1 MRATRCSPAASV
13 RSCSSSPTACR
24 TRTSRRGSSSARRPS
39 RATCGISSRSSRRT
53 RGRTQLRLR
62 FATPSSTRF
71 APAVAAVVAGAA
83 LGAVGLAIGEPWLA
97 WIGFSGAVL
106 AAGAATFS
114 LLFAERRRHRVAE
127 GELVA
132 QATFLDSLVE
142 SMGTIAQTREAA
154 EILEQTRREAER
166 IFRARAQML
175 PPGEKPQAAPAERSV
190 LFPLRVHGEEIAS
203 LRLTRN
209 RAFDRGDVVRATVLA
224 DFAARAAENARLLAE
239 AKVRESERA
248 RLSDQLVTAEQDE
261 RRRLALFLHDGPVQS
276 MSGIGLMLDAA
287 IGSIEANR
295 LDDARRVLASALE
308 RHRETIRSL
317 RDLSFNIEPVVLRD
331 QGFAPAVRAF
341 ADQVGLSYGIQVD
354 LDVEAGEAL
363 AENARVGLY
372 QIIREAVN
380 QALRRGPPN
389 RISIR
394 VAAGE
399 GRVETVIADDG
410 TGERRRASYDE
421 IEERAR
427 TLSRSVEVEAGADGG
442 TAVRVV

>member
-1 MRATRCSPAASV
+1 MKVPPSW
-13 RSCSSSPTACR
+13 
-24 TRTSRRGSSSARRPS
+24 AR
-39 RATCGISSRSSRRT
+39 
-53 RGRTQLRLR
+53 
-62 FATPSSTRF
+62 FM
-71 APAVAAVVAGAA
+71 PAVACAALGGVGLATGRNWLAWVGFTAAVVAAA
-83 LGAVGLAIGEPWLA
+83 AAA
-97 WIGFSGAVL
+97 FSI
-106 AAGAATFS
+106 
-114 LLFAERRRHRVAE
+114 LFAERRRHKAE
-127 GELVA
+127 KGELVA

-142 SMGTIAQTREAA
+142 SMGTIAQTREAS

-239 AKVRESERA
+239 AKVREADRA
-248 RLSDQLVTAEQDE
+248 RLSEQLVTAEQDE

-287 IGSIEANR
+287 IGSIESER
-295 LDDARRVLASALE
+295 LDDAQRVLAAALE

-331 QGFAPAVRAF
+331 QGFAAAVRAY
-341 ADQVGLSYGIQVD
+341 ADQIGLSNQIQVD
-354 LDVEAGEAL
+354 LDLDAAGQL
-363 AENARVGLY
+363 AEKAQVGLY
-372 QIIREAVN
+372 QIIREAVS
-380 QALRRGPPN
+380 QAIRRGPPT

-394 VAAGE
+394 VAQLDGE
-399 GRVETVIADDG
+399 VATEISDDG
-410 TGERRRASYDE
+410 TGERRRRSFEA
-421 IEERAR
+421 IEERAL
-427 TLSRSVEVEAGADGG
+427 TLNGRMTVGAGANGG
-442 TAVRVV
+442 TAVRVVLPRYAAESERSD

>member
-1 MRATRCSPAASV
+1 M
-13 RSCSSSPTACR
+13 
-24 TRTSRRGSSSARRPS
+24 
-39 RATCGISSRSSRRT
+39 
-53 RGRTQLRLR
+53 RLR

-71 APAVAAVVAGAA
+71 LPAVACAALGGVGLATGRNWLAWVGFTAAVVAAA
-83 LGAVGLAIGEPWLA
+83 AAA
-97 WIGFSGAVL
+97 FSV
-106 AAGAATFS
+106 
-114 LLFAERRRHRVAE
+114 LFAERRRHRAE
-127 GELVA
+127 KGELVA

-203 LRLTRN
+203 LRLIRN

-239 AKVRESERA
+239 AKVREADRA
-248 RLSDQLVTAEQDE
+248 RLSEQLVTAEQDE

-287 IGSIEANR
+287 IGSIETER
-295 LDDARRVLASALE
+295 LDDAQRVLAAALE

-331 QGFAPAVRAF
+331 QGFAAAVRAY
-341 ADQVGLSYGIQVD
+341 ADQIGLSNQIQVD
-354 LDVEAGEAL
+354 LDLDAAGQL
-363 AENARVGLY
+363 AEKAQVGLY
-372 QIIREAVN
+372 QIIREAVS
-380 QALRRGPPN
+380 QAIRRGPPT

-394 VAAGE
+394 VAQLDGE
-399 GRVETVIADDG
+399 VETEISDDG
-410 TGERRRASYDE
+410 TGERRRRSFEA
-421 IEERAR
+421 IEERAL
-427 TLSRSVEVEAGADGG
+427 TLNGRMTVGAGANGG
-442 TAVRVV
+442 TAVRVVLPRYAAESERSD

>member
-1 MRATRCSPAASV
+1 MKVPPSW
-13 RSCSSSPTACR
+13 
-24 TRTSRRGSSSARRPS
+24 SRF
-39 RATCGISSRSSRRT
+39 
-53 RGRTQLRLR
+53 L
-62 FATPSSTRF
+62 
-71 APAVAAVVAGAA
+71 PAVACAALGGVGLATGRNWLAWVGFTAAVVAAA
-83 LGAVGLAIGEPWLA
+83 AAA
-97 WIGFSGAVL
+97 FSI
-106 AAGAATFS
+106 
-114 LLFAERRRHRVAE
+114 LFAERRRHKVE
-127 GELVA
+127 KGELVA

-175 PPGEKPQAAPAERSV
+175 PPGEKPKAAPAERSV

-239 AKVRESERA
+239 AKVREADRA
-248 RLSDQLVTAEQDE
+248 RLSEQLVTAEQDE

-287 IGSIEANR
+287 IGSIESER
-295 LDDARRVLASALE
+295 LDDAQRVLAAALE

-331 QGFAPAVRAF
+331 QGFAAAVRAY
-341 ADQVGLSYGIQVD
+341 ADQIGLSNQIQVD
-354 LDVEAGEAL
+354 LDLDAAGQL
-363 AENARVGLY
+363 AEKAQVGLY
-372 QIIREAVN
+372 QIIREAVS
-380 QALRRGPPN
+380 QAIRRGPPT

-394 VAAGE
+394 VAQLDGE
-399 GRVETVIADDG
+399 VATEISDDG
-410 TGERRRASYDE
+410 TGERRRRSFEA
-421 IEERAR
+421 IEERAL
-427 TLSRSVEVEAGADGG
+427 TLNGRMTVGAGANGG
-442 TAVRVV
+442 IAVRVVLPRYAAESEGSD

>member
-1 MRATRCSPAASV
+1 MKVPPSW
-13 RSCSSSPTACR
+13 
-24 TRTSRRGSSSARRPS
+24 SRF
-39 RATCGISSRSSRRT
+39 
-53 RGRTQLRLR
+53 L
-62 FATPSSTRF
+62 
-71 APAVAAVVAGAA
+71 PAVACAALGGVGLATGRNWLAWVGFTAAVVAAA
-83 LGAVGLAIGEPWLA
+83 AAA
-97 WIGFSGAVL
+97 FSI
-106 AAGAATFS
+106 
-114 LLFAERRRHRVAE
+114 LFAERRRHKVE
-127 GELVA
+127 KGELVA

-175 PPGEKPQAAPAERSV
+175 PPGEKPKAAPAERSV

-239 AKVRESERA
+239 AKVREADRA
-248 RLSDQLVTAEQDE
+248 RLSEQLVTAEQDE

-287 IGSIEANR
+287 IGSIESER
-295 LDDARRVLASALE
+295 LDDAQRVLAAALE

-331 QGFAPAVRAF
+331 QGFAAAVRAY
-341 ADQVGLSYGIQVD
+341 ADQIGLSNQIQVD
-354 LDVEAGEAL
+354 LDLDAAGQL
-363 AENARVGLY
+363 AEKAQVGLY
-372 QIIREAVN
+372 QIIREAVS
-380 QALRRGPPN
+380 QAIRRGPPT

-394 VAAGE
+394 VAQLDGE
-399 GRVETVIADDG
+399 VATEISDDG
-410 TGERRRASYDE
+410 TGERRRRSFEA
-421 IEERAR
+421 IEERAL
-427 TLSRSVEVEAGADGG
+427 TLNGRMTVGAGANGG
-442 TAVRVV
+442 TSVRVVLPQYAAESEGSD

>member
-1 MRATRCSPAASV
+1 M
-13 RSCSSSPTACR
+13 
-24 TRTSRRGSSSARRPS
+24 
-39 RATCGISSRSSRRT
+39 
-53 RGRTQLRLR
+53 RLR
-62 FATPSSTRF
+62 FATRSSTRF
-71 APAVAAVVAGAA
+71 LPAVACAALGGVGLATGRNWLAWVGFTAAVVAAA
-83 LGAVGLAIGEPWLA
+83 AAA
-97 WIGFSGAVL
+97 FSI
-106 AAGAATFS
+106 
-114 LLFAERRRHRVAE
+114 LFAERRRHKAE
-127 GELVA
+127 KGELVA

-142 SMGTIAQTREAA
+142 SMGTIAQTREAS

-239 AKVRESERA
+239 AKVREADRA
-248 RLSDQLVTAEQDE
+248 RLSEQLVTAEQDE

-287 IGSIEANR
+287 IGSIESER
-295 LDDARRVLASALE
+295 LDDAQRVLAAALE

-331 QGFAPAVRAF
+331 QGFAAAVRAY
-341 ADQVGLSYGIQVD
+341 ADQIGLSNQIQVD
-354 LDVEAGEAL
+354 LDLDAAGQL
-363 AENARVGLY
+363 AEKAQVGLY
-372 QIIREAVN
+372 QIIREAVS
-380 QALRRGPPN
+380 QAIRRGPPT

-394 VAAGE
+394 VAQLDGE
-399 GRVETVIADDG
+399 VATEISDDG
-410 TGERRRASYDE
+410 TGERRRRSFEA
-421 IEERAR
+421 IEERAL
-427 TLSRSVEVEAGADGG
+427 TLNGRMTVGAGANGG
-442 TAVRVV
+442 TAVRVVLPRYAAESERSD

>member
-1 MRATRCSPAASV
+1 M
-13 RSCSSSPTACR
+13 
-24 TRTSRRGSSSARRPS
+24 
-39 RATCGISSRSSRRT
+39 
-53 RGRTQLRLR
+53 
-62 FATPSSTRF
+62 
-71 APAVAAVVAGAA
+71 PAVACAVLGGVGLATGRNWLAWVGFTAAVVAAA
-83 LGAVGLAIGEPWLA
+83 AAA
-97 WIGFSGAVL
+97 FSI
-106 AAGAATFS
+106 
-114 LLFAERRRHRVAE
+114 LFAERRRHKAE
-127 GELVA
+127 KGELVA

-239 AKVRESERA
+239 AKVREADRA
-248 RLSDQLVTAEQDE
+248 RLSEQLVTAEQDE

-287 IGSIEANR
+287 IGSIESER
-295 LDDARRVLASALE
+295 LDDARRVLAAALE

-331 QGFAPAVRAF
+331 QGFAAAVRAY
-341 ADQVGLSYGIQVD
+341 ADQIGLSNQIQVD
-354 LDVEAGEAL
+354 LDLDAAGQL
-363 AENARVGLY
+363 AEKAQVGLY
-372 QIIREAVN
+372 QIIREAVS
-380 QALRRGPPN
+380 QAIRRGPPT

-394 VAAGE
+394 VAQHDGE
-399 GRVETVIADDG
+399 VATEISDDG
-410 TGERRRASYDE
+410 TGERRRRSFEA
-421 IEERAR
+421 IEERAL
-427 TLSRSVEVEAGADGG
+427 TLNGRMTVGAGANGG
-442 TAVRVV
+442 TAVRVVLPRYAAESERSD